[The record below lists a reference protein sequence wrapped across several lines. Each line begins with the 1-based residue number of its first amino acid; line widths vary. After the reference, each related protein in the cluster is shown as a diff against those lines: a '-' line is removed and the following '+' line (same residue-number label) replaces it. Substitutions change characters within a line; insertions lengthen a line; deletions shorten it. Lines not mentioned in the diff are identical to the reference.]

1 MSTQDPKKDITRIL
15 DQFFLTSRERPK
27 FKVIEER
34 IKQNRTEI
42 NMRMIGTNN
51 FPCPDIDHLIKV
63 IEDCEP
69 NQKFI
74 DWLWRR
80 RGIPALTETINDRMA
95 SGQPSFLREMLN
107 IGERVDGGNDDD
119 QQNMRNQ
126 IAALTGRNT
135 TLNAQHA
142 EATGKLQEERRTS
155 AQHLSEIAS
164 LRRELA
170 SLKTDT
176 EAARVAAAFV
186 SDAKVAGLE
195 ADKRSL
201 QERISRLEER
211 INGLEKEKADLVKKA
226 EKTDA
231 QLKEQQEN
239 LDGLESLIEELT
251 LEKNAAKDATRV
263 NDDENAAQDNDE
275 QNGDEEESDDNE
287 DEEESDD
294 NEEGGASDGNE
305 DRDGKQGTLSLL
317 GNAIQKFGNVAVSA
331 ASGVVGLVTTGVTRA
346 AAHASDA
353 VLNANGSLHLIKK
366 KSLKKKNSGKTPTKV
381 TRQPGGSGGIAH
393 KRAREDEGT
402 GPSDGKKHCPA

>member
-1 MSTQDPKKDITRIL
+1 MSTQDPKKDIRRIL
-15 DQFFLTSRERPK
+15 DQFFLSSKERPK

-34 IKQNRTEI
+34 IKQNHTEI

-51 FPCPDIDHLIKV
+51 FPCPDIDHLIKA
-63 IEDCEP
+63 IGDGEP
-69 NQKFI
+69 NRKFI

-80 RGIPALTETINDRMA
+80 RGIPALTETINDRVA

-119 QQNMRNQ
+119 Q

-135 TLNAQHA
+135 ALNAQHA
-142 EATGKLQEERRTS
+142 EATGMLQEERRTS
-155 AQHLSEIAS
+155 AQHLLEIAS

-176 EAARVAAAFV
+176 EAAKVAAAFV

-211 INGLEKEKADLVKKA
+211 ISGLEKEKADLVKKA

-251 LEKNAAKDATRV
+251 LEKNAAKDAARV
-263 NDDENAAQDNDE
+263 NGDENAAQDNDE

-294 NEEGGASDGNE
+294 KEEGGASDGNE
-305 DRDGKQGTLSLL
+305 DRDGKQDTLSLL

-331 ASGVVGLVTTGVTRA
+331 ASGVVGLVTTGVTRV

-393 KRAREDEGT
+393 KRTREDEGT